1 MYTKE
6 VIINDLTP
14 PSAPVIETKAD
25 YGYPLITSTG
35 IILQDGLIDITCTE
49 EDDNIETYYSFDNTN
64 WNIYN
69 EQIRCIETGTIYA
82 KNVKKSNGL
91 ESTIVSKNIRVP
103 GDAVPWA
110 CCTPNGGHVSANYG
124 ATKNFYMNVDNSAIG
139 KNFSII
145 YSTTRGLWY
154 NYVQVMFYNSE
165 GTMIYDSGCFFG
177 DDIYGRATTRIFSIL
192 ENTTRISIRIF
203 GRYSDTWA
211 KLYRVYLNN

>member
-6 VIINDLTP
+6 VVINDLTP

-165 GTMIYDSGCFFG
+165 GTMIYDSGCFLG
-177 DDIYGRATTRIFSIL
+177 NYYHKTTRTFNIS
-192 ENTTRISIRIF
+192 ENTTRICIRLY
-203 GRYSDTWA
+203 GRDSDDSGD
-211 KLYRVYLNN
+211 LYRVYLNN